1 MCTTNSQK
9 LFLVCPF
16 CQLEPG
22 IRQHF
27 GDAYF
32 LTAPAGIFRFSAKY
46 LDCIRNVIERE
57 QIQEII
63 SVAAGACN
71 FIQTV
76 VLRQAS
82 TGMPCE
88 QVIQRLM
95 QPGDDAET
103 LAGKIVADQ
112 LQKLRNADHF
122 GPDIAAGTIKVSGM
136 IIHKKPNQITHQ
148 ILLS

>member
-22 IRQHF
+22 IRQQF

-46 LDCIRNVIERE
+46 LDCIRNVIDRE
-57 QIQEII
+57 QIEEII
-63 SVAAGACN
+63 SVASADCN

-76 VLRQAS
+76 LLRQAS

-88 QVIQRLM
+88 QIIQRLM
-95 QPGDDAET
+95 QSGDDAKT
-103 LAGKIVADQ
+103 LAEKIVADQ
-112 LQKLRNADHF
+112 LQKLRNEDHF
-122 GPDIAAGTIKVSGM
+122 GPDIDAGTIKVSGM
-136 IIHKKPNQITHQ
+136 LIHKKPNQTSHQ